1 MHGKSIDKLQI
12 GELAFFS
19 KTITET
25 DIYLFAGI
33 TGDLNPAHINDE
45 AAKKTRFKKRIA
57 HGMLTAS
64 FISTVIGTQLPGAGT
79 IYLEQSIRFTK
90 PVYIGDTIKAEVE
103 IIELIHS
110 KNQVKLKTVC
120 INQEEEIVLEG
131 IALVMP
137 PKAQNHLREVS

>member
-1 MHGKSIDKLQI
+1 MQGKSIDKLQI
-12 GELAFFS
+12 GECAVFS

-33 TGDLNPAHINDE
+33 TGDLNPVHINEE
-45 AAKKTRFKKRIA
+45 AAKKTYFKKRIA

-90 PVYIGDTIKAEVE
+90 PVYIGDTIQAKVE
-103 IIELIHS
+103 IIELSGEI
-110 KNQVKLKTVC
+110 KNSLHQSRRR
-120 INQEEEIVLEG
+120 NY
-131 IALVMP
+131 P
-137 PKAQNHLREVS
+137 